1 MRNGNFK
8 KVLLS
13 LIVIGLLASLATA
26 STFAS
31 FTAQTDNPN
40 NTFSTGT
47 LVLSNTRTGG
57 STCYST
63 GGGSTDSNSNSG
75 CDTLITATVK
85 KPGDS
90 VTQTLKV
97 QNSGSLDASTLKL
110 FSSSCT
116 DANNTESYHGTG
128 SACSK
133 VQLYVQQYSDAAF
146 TTPSACLYGGAVVA
160 NTCDFSDTTKTLG
173 SFGSIY
179 SSAGAAYGLGSL
191 PAGNTVYI
199 KIGMML
205 PSSSDNS
212 FQGRKATID
221 FSWQIVQ

>member
-1 MRNGNFK
+1 MRRDNFK
-8 KVLLS
+8 KILLS

-63 GGGSTDSNSNSG
+63 GGGSTDSNSNAG
-75 CDTLITATVK
+75 CDTLISASVK
-85 KPGDS
+85 KPGDAA
-90 VTQTLKV
+90 TQTLKI
-97 QNSGSLDASTLKL
+97 QNSGSLDASALKL
-110 FSSSCT
+110 FSPGCT
-116 DANNTESYHGTG
+116 DANNAEAYHGTG
-128 SACSK
+128 SACGK
-133 VQLYVQQYSDAAF
+133 VQLYIQQYSDAAF
-146 TTPSACLYGGAVVA
+146 TTPLACLYGGAVVA

-173 SFGSIY
+173 SF
-179 SSAGAAYGLGSL
+179 AGAYGSSGAALSLGSL
-191 PAGNTVYI
+191 AAGNTVFV
-199 KIGMML
+199 KVGMML
-205 PSSSDNS
+205 PNSADNS

-221 FSWQIVQ
+221 FSWQIIQ